1 MSLSIENARILR
13 PNGAIERGYL
23 AIEDGAIAGV
33 GPTRRAARRIDGSGL
48 LLLPGIVD
56 LHGDAFERQIMPRP
70 GVRVPLEIALAD
82 TDRQMIAN
90 GITTAYHGV
99 TCSWEP
105 GLRGLQACR
114 DFLAALAQI
123 GPQLACDTR
132 MHLRFET
139 YNLDAAEEARGWIS
153 AGQIG
158 ILAFNDHAP
167 GIHAGRGDMAK
178 ASKILERTGLSHEK
192 FIDLVE
198 RVLDQRDQVDGAMKS
213 LAAAARARN
222 VPLMSHDDEDGDG
235 RRYYAGLGC
244 EIAEF
249 PKSIEAAA
257 TARDMGHAIIMG
269 APNVMR
275 GGSHNGA
282 ICATTMVRA
291 GLCRVLASDYYY
303 PSQLVAAF
311 RLADKGV
318 SDFADCWRL
327 VSANPAR
334 AVGFGDRG
342 EIALGQRAD
351 LVLVDDRDSNDPRVI
366 VTIADGVIR
375 YMADCTLLRAA

>member
-1 MSLSIENARILR
+1 MTLSIENARILR
-13 PNGAIERGYL
+13 VDGVIERGDL
-23 AIEDGAIAGV
+23 AVEDGVIADV
-33 GPTRRAARRIDGSGL
+33 GSARPSARRIDGSGL

-114 DFLAALAQI
+114 DFLAALARI
-123 GPQLACDTR
+123 GSRLACDTR

-139 YNLDAAEEARGWIS
+139 YNLDAIEEARGWIG
-153 AGQIG
+153 AGLIG

-167 GIHAGRGDMAK
+167 GIHAGRKDMMK

-192 FIDLVE
+192 FIELVE
-198 RVLDQRDQVDGAMKS
+198 QVLDRSGQVDGAMKS
-213 LAAAARARN
+213 LAAAAQAQN
-222 VPLMSHDDEDGDG
+222 VPLMSHDDEDGDM
-235 RRYYAGLGC
+235 RHYYAELGC
-244 EIAEF
+244 AIAEF
-249 PKSIEAAA
+249 PKSMGAAE
-257 TARDMGHAIIMG
+257 TARDMGHAIVMG

-282 ICATTMVRA
+282 ICATTLVEA

-318 SDFADCWRL
+318 ADFADCWRL

-334 AVGFGDRG
+334 AVGLADRG
-342 EIALGQRAD
+342 EIAVGQRAD
-351 LVLVDDRDSNDPRVI
+351 LVLIDDRNGSDPRVI
-366 VTIADGVIR
+366 ATIAGGVVR
-375 YMADCTLLRAA
+375 YMADCTLLQAA

>member
-1 MSLSIENARILR
+1 MTLSIENARILR
-13 PNGAIERGYL
+13 TDGAIERGNL
-23 AIEDGAIAGV
+23 AIQDGAIADV
-33 GPTRRAARRIDGSGL
+33 GAARSAARRIDGSGL

-70 GVRVPLEIALAD
+70 GVQVPLEIALAD
-82 TDRQMIAN
+82 TDRQMITN

-114 DFLAALAQI
+114 DFLAALESMR
-123 GPQLACDTR
+123 PRLACDTR

-139 YNLDAAEEARGWIS
+139 YNLDAIEEARDWIG
-153 AGQIG
+153 AGLIG

-167 GIHAGRGDMAK
+167 GIHAGRRDMAK
-178 ASKILERTGLSHEK
+178 ASKILERTGLSQEK
-192 FIDLVE
+192 FIELVE
-198 RVLDQRDQVDGAMKS
+198 RVLDRRNQVDGAMKS
-213 LAAAARARN
+213 LAAAARAAD

-249 PKSIEAAA
+249 PKSMAAAEAA
-257 TARDMGHAIIMG
+257 RDLGHAIVMG

-282 ICATTMVRA
+282 ICATSMVRA

-318 SDFADCWRL
+318 RDFADCWRL
-327 VSANPAR
+327 VSANPAH
-334 AVGFGDRG
+334 AVGLTDRG
-342 EIALGQRAD
+342 EIAVGKRAD
-351 LVLVDDRDSNDPRVI
+351 LVLIDDRVPGSPQTVATLVGGVPRYVS
-366 VTIADGVIR
+366 DWSF
-375 YMADCTLLRAA
+375 LH